1 MNSEDATSTSA
12 TAAAGSVAVA
22 VAVAVAVLGAGI
34 MGSAIACRLLA
45 CGHSVAVFNLETA
58 VDRLHPLVRPHEH

>member
-12 TAAAGSVAVA
+12 TAAAGS

>member
-12 TAAAGSVAVA
+12 TAAAGSVA